1 MEFYDILTR
10 CLVAKMFT
18 LIYGVLQ
25 CIYGANALQDLRFTN
40 IYTITY
46 KIYGL
51 LRAP

>member
-1 MEFYDILTR
+1 MEFYNILTR

-25 CIYGANALQDLRFTN
+25 CIYGANALQDLK